1 MVKKKEKKQHTH
13 PLLRYWIKLT
23 GILVVAL
30 INRPKIFFAN
40 KGLQRGHFKKGT
52 LLVSN
57 HRSYWDY
64 ISYFFL
70 FPFDFIR
77 PVVSYEIYHKNRVLT
92 FFLNLIGAIPLSE
105 NPADFSWM
113 KKTIEL
119 LKKGKKVII
128 FPEAHFIPEDKLAK
142 FHSSY
147 ILIARSAN
155 VPIVPLY
162 TDGNYHSWKRN
173 HVGVGTRIY
182 LNEIKENNSREELNS
197 YVIEKI
203 EELSRNVKGNKKH
216 YIFSFKYFL
225 WDLGRFIVYSHLGV
239 AFRPKVISP
248 GNNKIQRKNGPYI
261 IAANHARFM
270 DPFILLCVFWRRR
283 VKILAADVLFG
294 LNNSHPIRAFFLRQ
308 AGCIKISRESLDL
321 EAVTNCCQKLK
332 RNYPLMVFPE
342 GHIKRDGKMDALKN
356 GSAMMA
362 IRSSCPI
369 IPAYIVYGKKWY
381 KRAKV
386 YFGKEIY
393 PPKDKTIKGISQM
406 TQEMHE
412 ELERIKIIAEKENGR

>member
-1 MVKKKEKKQHTH
+1 MARKEKKQHTH

-23 GILVVAL
+23 GILIVAL
-30 INRPKIFFAN
+30 VNRPKVFFAN
-40 KGLQRGHFKKGT
+40 RGLQGKHFKGGA

-70 FPFDFIR
+70 FPFNLIR
-77 PVVSYEIYHKNRVLT
+77 PVVSYEIYHKNKVLT
-92 FFLNLIGAIPLSE
+92 FFLDLIGAIPLGE

-128 FPEAHFIPEDKLAK
+128 FPEAHFIQEDKLAT

-155 VPIVPLY
+155 VPIIPLY

-173 HVGVGTRIY
+173 RVGIGTKIY
-182 LNEIKENNSREELNS
+182 LNSSKENNSREELNS
-197 YVIEKI
+197 YVIGKI
-203 EELSRNVKGNKKH
+203 EELSRNVKANKGH
-216 YIFSFKYFL
+216 HLFSFKNFL
-225 WDLGRFIVYSHLGV
+225 WDLGRITVYFHLGI
-239 AFRPKVISP
+239 AFRPKAISLEK
-248 GNNKIQRKNGPYI
+248 NKTHRKNGTYI
-261 IAANHARFM
+261 LAANHTRFV
-270 DPFILLCVFWRRR
+270 DPFILLCVFWRKR
-283 VKILAADVLFG
+283 VKILAADVVYG
-294 LNNSHPIRAFFLRQ
+294 LNNSHPVRAFLLNQ
-308 AGCIKISRESLDL
+308 GGCVKISRESLDL
-321 EAVTNCCQKLK
+321 EAVSNCCKSLK
-332 RNYPLMVFPE
+332 KGYPLMVFPE
-342 GHIKRDGKMDALKN
+342 GHIKRNGEMDALKN
-356 GSAMMA
+356 GSSMMA
-362 IRSSCPI
+362 SRCSCPI
-369 IPAYIVYGKKWY
+369 IPSYIVYGKKWY
-381 KRAKV
+381 NRTKV

-406 TQEMHE
+406 TQEVHE